1 VQFEIEFGDRASV
14 ADVEITLSG
23 VATPSAFRQLADT
36 LARDPRFRAG
46 LTMLVDLSAL
56 DTSALGDD
64 DLQGI
69 TEPGCRTR
77 LVLPARRG
85 RHHRAERE
93 NTRRRTRIPR
103 SPRRLTITQAS
114 LQDKNRS
121 NDMARRATQ
130 RGARHVGQVGSGE
143 RRRIEPELAP
153 WVRSCRCAPA
163 DPTGKG

>member
-14 ADVEITLSG
+14 ADLEITFSG

-69 TEPGCRTR
+69 TEP
-77 LVLPARRG
+77 V
-85 RHHRAERE
+85 AERDWYHPPAAVAIIAPNE
-93 NTRRRTRIPR
+93 KTLADARAYRAHLGGSRSRRQVFKTRTEAVTW
-103 SPRRLTITQAS
+103 LEE
-114 LQDKNRS
+114 
-121 NDMARRATQ
+121 
-130 RGARHVGQVGSGE
+130 RHSE
-143 RRRIEPELAP
+143 AP
-153 WVRSCRCAPA
+153 
-163 DPTGKG
+163 DT